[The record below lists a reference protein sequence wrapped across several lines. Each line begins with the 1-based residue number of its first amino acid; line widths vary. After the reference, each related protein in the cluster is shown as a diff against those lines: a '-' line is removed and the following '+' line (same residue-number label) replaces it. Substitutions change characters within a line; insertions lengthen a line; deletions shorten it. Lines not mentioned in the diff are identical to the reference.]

1 VQPTILAAAQGGLEG
16 AALGPFGFAVAF
28 AAGVVS
34 FASPC
39 VLPLA
44 PGYLAYVSG
53 LTGRAL
59 EEPTA
64 EERRRALAGIGLFIL
79 GLATV
84 FTALGASASALGG
97 FLLDH
102 FSFLTRI
109 AGAFVIV
116 MGLSFLGVLRL
127 VGRLVRQRLGKIP
140 KLGRLVSK
148 VPLLGR
154 EWRVVQPHKIR
165 AGLSGAYPLGCAF
178 GLGWT
183 PCIGP
188 VLGVIL
194 TLAAQEGNTVR
205 GAFLLFVYSLGLGL
219 PFFLLGLGMVRG
231 SRTLGWLR
239 RRAVGLERTSG
250 AVMVAIGILLVSNK
264 WNDVIAPLRRLI
276 NRWAPPI

>member
-1 VQPTILAAAQGGLEG
+1 VHATILAASGGLEG

-34 FASPC
+34 CASPC

-79 GLATV
+79 GLATI

-116 MGLSFLGVLRL
+116 MGLSFLGLFRPGFLWRERRL
-127 VGRLVRQRLGKIP
+127 VETHR
-140 KLGRLVSK
+140 
-148 VPLLGR
+148 
-154 EWRVVQPHKIR
+154 IR
-165 AGLSGAYPLGCAF
+165 TGLAGAYPLGCAF

-239 RRAVGLERTSG
+239 RRALGLERASG

-264 WNDVIAPLRRLI
+264 WNDLIAPLRRLI